1 MKDAMPVKEI
11 AGPLNAVLEI
21 NLSLKTVS
29 KVSIPERSRRLY
41 LGGKGLGLKLL
52 YDRLKPGTDPLGEDN
67 LIIIMTGVLAGTP
80 APCSGRFHA
89 VFKSPLTGI
98 MGSSSCGGSFGR
110 QLKSNG
116 WDGIILKGKS
126 EKPVTLHIHND
137 KVDFFDAAN
146 LWGKDITQTQAA
158 IGSKSTQTLVI
169 GPAGENLVRFANVA
183 AGDRY
188 LGRGGLGAVM
198 GSKNLKAI
206 VAFKGQYKIVPLFK
220 DRFQKIKNRANRYIN
235 RNTMSLLMRQFGTAA
250 NANPIIKNNM
260 LPVNNFTYGNHPK
273 ARQITGEAI
282 KENHNTTHH
291 TCKPCS
297 ILCGHKGMFNGK
309 QTPVPE
315 YETLV
320 LLGTSLGI
328 FDPNDIS
335 RFNEIC
341 NQKGL
346 DTISAGG
353 TLAWVME
360 ATQKG
365 LVKTDLEFGSS
376 KEIVKALNNI
386 ASLEGFGR
394 QIAKGSRALSNQFGG
409 KGFAIQVKG
418 LEMAGYDPRG
428 AYGQGLGYAV
438 ANRGAC
444 HLSSFPVGFENLL
457 GFLKPDTIRAKPEFV
472 KFFENINA
480 AVNSM
485 DICQFTGYGLTLE
498 TILPRITPHLVLNLI
513 MQNIPIIAIALIDF
527 SLYPKLFSAA
537 SGIDLSSKQFLEAG
551 ERIHILERLMNTNEG
566 IRKSD
571 DTLPERLLLEPQKDD
586 PQKRLV
592 PLGPMLKRYYK
603 LRGYDADGLPKKSL
617 LKKLG
622 IEFKNKNIGSGFRQ
636 QV

>member
-1 MKDAMPVKEI
+1 MKNVLPVKEMV
-11 AGPLNAVLEI
+11 GTLNKVLEI
-21 NLSLKTVS
+21 DLSLKTFS
-29 KVSIPERSRRLY
+29 KVSISEQLRRMY

-52 YDRLKPGTDPLGEDN
+52 YDRIKPGIDPLGEDN
-67 LIIIMTGVLAGTP
+67 IVIIMTGVLAGTS

-126 EKPVTLHIHND
+126 DKPVTLHIHD
-137 KVDFFDAAN
+137 DTVEFFDAAT
-146 LWGKDITQTQAA
+146 LWGKDITETQEAV
-158 IGSKSTQTLVI
+158 GLKSTQTLVI

-183 AGDRY
+183 AGYRY

-206 VAFKGQYKIVPLFK
+206 IAFKGRYKVVPCFK
-220 DRFQKIKNRANRYIN
+220 DRFQKIKTKANKYIN
-235 RNTMSLLMRQFGTAA
+235 RNAMSLLMRQFGTAA

-260 LPVNNFTYGNHPK
+260 LPVNNFTCGNHPK
-273 ARQITGEAI
+273 AEQITGEVI
-282 KENHNTTHH
+282 KGNHDTSYH

-297 ILCGHKGMFNGK
+297 IFCGHKGMFNGK
-309 QTPVPE
+309 QTNVPE
-315 YETLV
+315 YETLA
-320 LLGTSLGI
+320 LLGASLGI
-328 FDPNDIS
+328 FDPDDIS
-335 RFNEIC
+335 RFNTIC

-365 LVKTDLEFGSS
+365 LVKTELEFGSS
-376 KEIVKALNNI
+376 KQIIKALNNI
-386 ASLEGFGR
+386 ADLENFGR
-394 QIAKGSRALSNQFGG
+394 QMAMGSRSLSDKFGG
-409 KGFAIQVKG
+409 KEFAIQVKG

-444 HLSSFPVGFENLL
+444 HLSSFPVAFESLL
-457 GFLKPDTIRAKPEFV
+457 GLLKPDTVRAKPEFV
-472 KFFENINA
+472 MFFENFYA
-480 AVNSM
+480 AVNSL

-498 TILPRITPHLVLNLI
+498 VWLTRMTPHFVLQFL
-513 MQNIPIIAIALIDF
+513 MQNIPVLALALVDF
-527 SLYPKLFSAA
+527 SIYPRFFSAI
-537 SGIDLSSKQFLEAG
+537 SGIGLSSKQFLEAG

-566 IRKSD
+566 IRKAD
-571 DTLPERLLLEPQKDD
+571 DTLPERLLFEPQKDD

-592 PLGPMLKRYYK
+592 PLEPMLKKYYK
-603 LRGYDADGLPKKSL
+603 LRGYDNDGLPQKSL
-617 LKKLG
+617 LEKLG
-622 IEFKNKNIGSGFRQ
+622 I
-636 QV
+636 

>member
-1 MKDAMPVKEI
+1 MPGKEI
-11 AGPLNAVLEI
+11 IGTLNNVLEI
-21 NLSLKTVS
+21 DLSSKTF
-29 KVSIPERSRRLY
+29 SRVLISDSLRRMY

-52 YDRLKPGTDPLGEDN
+52 YDRLKPGIDPLGEDN
-67 LIIIMTGVLAGTP
+67 LVIIMTGVLTGTQ

-98 MGSSSCGGSFGR
+98 VGSSSCGGSFGR

-116 WDGIILKGKS
+116 WDGLILKGKS
-126 EKPVTLHIHND
+126 KEPVLIQIHD
-137 KVDFFDAAN
+137 ETVEFMDATD
-146 LWGKDITQTQAA
+146 LWGKDILETQTALGLKKSESLT
-158 IGSKSTQTLVI
+158 IGS
-169 GPAGENLVRFANVA
+169 AGENLVRFANVA
-183 AGDRY
+183 AGFRY

-198 GSKNLKAI
+198 GSKNLKAV
-206 VAFKGQYKIVPLFK
+206 VALKGQYKVVPFFK
-220 DRFQKIKNRANRYIN
+220 DKFDTLKTKANTYIN

-273 ARQITGEAI
+273 AAQITGEAI
-282 KENHNTTHH
+282 KENHDTRNH

-297 ILCGHKGMFNGK
+297 IFCGHKGTFNGK
-309 QTPVPE
+309 QTNVPE
-315 YETLV
+315 YEALA
-320 LLGTSLGI
+320 LLGASLGV

-360 ATQKG
+360 ATHKG
-365 LVKTDLEFGSS
+365 LVETDLEFGSP
-376 KEIVKALNNI
+376 KNIVQALNNI
-386 ASLEGFGR
+386 AHLEGFGR
-394 QIAKGSRALSNQFGG
+394 EMAMGSRALSDKFGG
-409 KGFAIQVKG
+409 KAFAIQVKG

-457 GFLKPDTIRAKPEFV
+457 NFLAPDTIRAKPEFV
-472 KFFENINA
+472 LFLENLYS
-480 AVNSM
+480 AVNSL

-498 TILPRITPHLVLNLI
+498 TLLTRMTPHFVLRFL
-513 MQNIPIIAIALIDF
+513 MQNLPVLAIALVDV
-527 SLYPKLFSAA
+527 SLYPDFFSAA
-537 SGIDLSSKQFLEAG
+537 CGIDLSSKEFLKAG

-566 IRKSD
+566 IRKAD
-571 DTLPERLLLEPQKDD
+571 DTLPDRLLLEPQKDD
-586 PQKRLV
+586 PKKRVV
-592 PLGPMLKRYYK
+592 PLAPMLNKYYK
-603 LRGYDADGLPKKSL
+603 LRGYNKDGIPNQRLV
-617 LKKLG
+617 KKLG
-622 IEFKNKNIGSGFRQ
+622 I
-636 QV
+636 